1 MDSNRLKGIIMV
13 IIGACLWGLSGTVAQ
28 QLFQYDNVSTEWL
41 VTIRLLISGIIL
53 LMISSF
59 GTRKKEIF
67 DIWKQKSDAIK
78 MILFGLFGMLAVQ
91 YTYFASIKEGNA
103 AVATLLQY
111 LAPIFITVYL
121 LFKWNVRPSKIDFI
135 SITLS
140 LVGTFLLLT
149 NGSVHNLAVS
159 TPAIIWGILSG
170 LSLAFYSLY
179 SKELLKKWSSPVIVG
194 WGMIIGGIGVTIVHF
209 ISTNEFI
216 LLSTMKYVKISTL
229 PLITFVVIFG
239 TLIAFY
245 LYLDSIRYLTP
256 KETTLFGCT
265 EPLAAIISSVL
276 ILHVPFQSFQLLGAF
291 CVIVMVLILSQK
303 PDEGKQKLKLV
314 HAKKENIQ

>member
-1 MDSNRLKGIIMV
+1 
-13 IIGACLWGLSGTVAQ
+13 
-28 QLFQYDNVSTEWL
+28 
-41 VTIRLLISGIIL
+41 
-53 LMISSF
+53 
-59 GTRKKEIF
+59 
-67 DIWKQKSDAIK
+67 

-170 LSLAFYSLY
+170 LSLAF
-179 SKELLKKWSSPVIVG
+179 IV
-194 WGMIIGGIGVTIVHF
+194 
-209 ISTNEFI
+209 
-216 LLSTMKYVKISTL
+216 Y
-229 PLITFVVIFG
+229 
-239 TLIAFY
+239 
-245 LYLDSIRYLTP
+245 
-256 KETTLFGCT
+256 
-265 EPLAAIISSVL
+265 
-276 ILHVPFQSFQLLGAF
+276 
-291 CVIVMVLILSQK
+291 
-303 PDEGKQKLKLV
+303 
-314 HAKKENIQ
+314 IQRNC

>member
-13 IIGACLWGLSGTVAQ
+13 IIGACLWGLSGTAAQ

-53 LMISSF
+53 LIISSF

-67 DIWKQKSDAIK
+67 GIWKQKSDAIK

-179 SKELLKKWSSPVIVG
+179 SKELLEKWSSSVIVG

-216 LLSTMKYVKISTL
+216 LLSTMKYVKLSTL
-229 PLITFVVIFG
+229 PLIIFVVIFG

-265 EPLAAIISSVL
+265 YHL
-276 ILHVPFQSFQLLGAF
+276 QLLF
-291 CVIVMVLILSQK
+291 LLYLHCTCHFNLFSY
-303 PDEGKQKLKLV
+303 
-314 HAKKENIQ
+314 

>member
-1 MDSNRLKGIIMV
+1 M
-13 IIGACLWGLSGTVAQ
+13 GLVRYSCTTA
-28 QLFQYDNVSTEWL
+28 FQYDNVSTEWL
-41 VTIRLLISGIIL
+41 VTIRLLISEL
-53 LMISSF
+53 FCSLFPHSE
-59 GTRKKEIF
+59 REKEIF
-67 DIWKQKSDAIK
+67 GIWKQKSDAIK

-179 SKELLKKWSSPVIVG
+179 SKELLEKWSSSVIVG
-194 WGMIIGGIGVTIVHF
+194 WGMIIG
-209 ISTNEFI
+209 
-216 LLSTMKYVKISTL
+216 
-229 PLITFVVIFG
+229 
-239 TLIAFY
+239 
-245 LYLDSIRYLTP
+245 
-256 KETTLFGCT
+256 
-265 EPLAAIISSVL
+265 VL
-276 ILHVPFQSFQLLGAF
+276 V
-291 CVIVMVLILSQK
+291 
-303 PDEGKQKLKLV
+303 
-314 HAKKENIQ
+314 

>member
-1 MDSNRLKGIIMV
+1 MV
-13 IIGACLWGLSGTVAQ
+13 S
-28 QLFQYDNVSTEWL
+28 YDPFTYIWNYFAHYFL
-41 VTIRLLISGIIL
+41 IRNE
-53 LMISSF
+53 
-59 GTRKKEIF
+59 KKEIF
-67 DIWKQKSDAIK
+67 SIWKQKSDAIK

-121 LFKWNVRPSKIDFI
+121 LFKWNVRLSKIDFI

-179 SKELLKKWSSPVIVG
+179 SKELLENG
-194 WGMIIGGIGVTIVHF
+194 
-209 ISTNEFI
+209 
-216 LLSTMKYVKISTL
+216 LL
-229 PLITFVVIFG
+229 PLS
-239 TLIAFY
+239 
-245 LYLDSIRYLTP
+245 LD
-256 KETTLFGCT
+256 
-265 EPLAAIISSVL
+265 
-276 ILHVPFQSFQLLGAF
+276 GA
-291 CVIVMVLILSQK
+291 
-303 PDEGKQKLKLV
+303 
-314 HAKKENIQ
+314 